1 MTAADLLARVHT
13 AEAAPALLGAW
24 LAEQHYSRLA
34 VVFDSNVEQLYAE
47 RLKPL
52 WPTDAVIGR
61 IPAGEVH
68 KTLATCD
75 QLWGDWFEAGLDRQ
89 ALVLAIGGGMTTDLV
104 GFAAACWK
112 RGVRFALVP
121 TTLLAMVDATLGGK
135 LGVDFRSGKNL
146 LGAFAQPEAIV
157 IATDFL
163 TTLEPRELRS
173 GYAEVLKHTLLFDA
187 DEWAALSRADALRSA
202 DWGAT
207 VMRSLAHKAAVVA
220 ADPHERGPRAL
231 LNLGHTLGHALE
243 SALLGTPDALLHG
256 EAVALGL
263 VLEAQLAVQHAGL
276 SAAEA
281 DTIRMAIERL
291 GYPLRIPTIAPERL
305 AGLLLQDKKNRDG
318 QLRLA
323 LLERIG
329 AARYD
334 VAVPLEHALAA
345 CATTMR

>member
-1 MTAADLLARVHT
+1 MTPADLLAPVHY
-13 AEAAPALLGAW
+13 APAAPALLAEW
-24 LAEQHYSRLA
+24 LSAQRYSRLA
-34 VVFDSNVEQLYAE
+34 VAFDINIE
-47 RLKPL
+47 RLYCERL
-52 WPTDAVIGR
+52 RSCWPADALVSR
-61 IPAGEVH
+61 IPAGEAN
-68 KTLATCD
+68 KTLATCE
-75 QLWGDWFEAGLDRQ
+75 QLWTEWYAAGLDRQ

-146 LGAFAQPEAIV
+146 IGTFAQPEAIL
-157 IATDFL
+157 IATEFL
-163 TTLEPRELRS
+163 ATLDARELRS
-173 GYAEVLKHTLLFDA
+173 GYAEVIKHALLFDA
-187 DEWAALSRADALRSA
+187 AEWAVLSQPRALQTT
-202 DWGAT
+202 DWRPI
-207 VMRSLAHKAAVVA
+207 VERSLALKAAVVA
-220 ADPHERGPRAL
+220 ADPLERGPRAL

-243 SALLGTPDALLHG
+243 SALLDTPDALRHG

-263 VLEAQLAVQHAGL
+263 VLEAQLAVRHTGL

-281 DTIRMAIERL
+281 ETIRATIAQL
-291 GYPLRIPTIAPERL
+291 GYPTHIPAIPPARL
-305 AGLLLQDKKNRDG
+305 AELLLQDKKNRDG

-334 VAVPLEHALAA
+334 VAVPLDHALEA
-345 CATTMR
+345 CATAMR